1 MLRSSSQPSW
11 TILPSHRAWLD
22 DEGGRLL
29 RFAAAAQRPVT
40 GFAWL
45 DVDGK
50 PDLDRPIQTW
60 ITARMTHVFALAN
73 LRGRPGAAPLA
84 DHGLRSL
91 SGPLRDVEH
100 GGWYSALAPD
110 GRPDATRKAA
120 YEHAF
125 VVLATASATVAGRP
139 GAAELLDEALS
150 VVEQRFWSEA
160 EGRCMESWD
169 RGWTATEPYRGAN
182 SNMHFVEAF
191 LAAADVTGDDRW
203 RRRALSIGERLIHG
217 SARENR
223 WRLPE
228 HFDAEWRPMLDYN
241 AEARDDPFRPYGT
254 TVGHWLEW
262 CRLLLHLE
270 ASLAAPPA
278 WLIDDAR
285 MLFGEAVRAG
295 WAVDGAEGFVYTL
308 DWDDRP
314 QVRSRLHW
322 VVAEA
327 IAAAALMH
335 RRTGEQVYEDWY
347 RRWWDHAASRFID
360 LERGSWHHE
369 LAPDN
374 TPAAAV
380 WPGKPDVYHAYQ
392 ATLLPQLPLAPGL
405 AVALRDRLGV

>member
-1 MLRSSSQPSW
+1 MKPGSW
-11 TILPSHRAWLD
+11 TVLPSHRAWLD
-22 DEGGRLL
+22 DEGSRLL
-29 RFAAAAQRPVT
+29 RFAAAAQHPVT

-45 DVDGK
+45 DVDGN

-60 ITARMTHVFALAN
+60 ITARMTHVLALAN
-73 LRGRPGAAPLA
+73 LRGWPGAGPLA
-84 DHGLRSL
+84 DHGLQSL

-150 VVEQRFWSEA
+150 VVDHRFWSEA

-169 RGWTATEPYRGAN
+169 RGWTTTEPYRGAN

-191 LAAADVTGDDRW
+191 LAAADITGDDRW

-241 AEARDDPFRPYGT
+241 AEAREDPFRPYGT
-254 TVGHWLEW
+254 TIGHWLEW
-262 CRLLLHLE
+262 CRLLLHVE

-327 IAAAALMH
+327 IAAAASMH
-335 RRTGEQVYEDWY
+335 RRTGEPVYEDWY
-347 RRWWDHAASRFID
+347 RRLWDHAANRFID

-369 LAPDN
+369 LTPDN